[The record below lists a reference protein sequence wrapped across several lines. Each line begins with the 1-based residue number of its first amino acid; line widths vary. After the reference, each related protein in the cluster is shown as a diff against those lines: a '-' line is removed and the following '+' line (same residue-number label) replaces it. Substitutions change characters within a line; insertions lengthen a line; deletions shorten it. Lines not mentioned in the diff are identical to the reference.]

1 MRLFSSQVGHSLSEV
16 SGGNALA
23 QRPERNRSLRRL
35 PQHSI
40 SNVLVPLSQAI
51 DLAEGRAPG
60 HAQRVAFISMAIA
73 EALGMEKEAQL
84 SACYAG
90 LLHDLG
96 VVAAGADIA
105 GSTSGDER
113 LVFASLPLLT
123 PDEALAGSGDSSYA
137 YVERVAGHVDHGSRS
152 AQFLGLS
159 EEVARA
165 IAAHHETWDGEG
177 YPDGLIG
184 PETPMIGRIV
194 GLADHTE
201 ALISQNSPLLAR
213 RNFGFWMSNAAGT
226 EADPEIVHVLAEMGS
241 GDSFWLGLCSDDLIS
256 EITERC
262 SRLRE
267 TRGANLLPLAEGFAR
282 LVDSRFSFKEG
293 VSARVARYA
302 EPLGKAAGLSDLDLK
317 KLRIAALLHDVGEL
331 SMSERVLSK
340 PGILSVEEMGAL
352 HLHPIYSSDVV
363 RGIPGLEE
371 VAEWVTCHH
380 ERMDGRGYPEGREGN
395 DIPLQSRIL
404 AIADAYVAIT
414 SDRPHRPRVSGKE
427 AQARLQS
434 AAGTQLDSDLV
445 DLFLTKI
452 VSSRNVA
459 A

>member
-1 MRLFSSQVGHSLSEV
+1 LSEV
-16 SGGNALA
+16 TGTHALA
-23 QRPERNRSLRRL
+23 ERPERNRSLRRL

-73 EALGMEKEAQL
+73 ETLGLDKDSQL
-84 SACYAG
+84 AACYAG

-123 PDEALAGSGDSSYA
+123 PDEALAGSGDHSYT
-137 YVERVAGHVDHGSRS
+137 YVDRVAGHVDHGSRA

-165 IAAHHETWDGEG
+165 IATHHETWDGEG
-177 YPDGLIG
+177 YPDGLVG
-184 PETPMIGRIV
+184 PEAPVIGRIV
-194 GLADHTE
+194 GLADHAE

-213 RNFGFWMSNAAGT
+213 RNFGFWMANASGV
-226 EADPEIVHVLAEMGS
+226 ESDPDIVSVLAELGG
-241 GDSFWLGLCSDDLIS
+241 GDSFWLGLCSDDLVS
-256 EITERC
+256 EITARC

-267 TRGANLLPLAEGFAR
+267 SRGANLVPLAESFAR
-282 LVDSRFSFKEG
+282 LVDSRFSFTEG

-302 EPLGKAAGLSDLDLK
+302 ELLGKAAGLSDLETK
-317 KLRIAALLHDVGEL
+317 QLRVAALLHDVGQL
-331 SMSERVLSK
+331 SMSERILSK
-340 PGILSVEEMGAL
+340 PGILSIEEMGSL
-352 HLHPIYSSDVV
+352 HLHPIYSSDIV
-363 RGIPGLEE
+363 RSIAGLEE
-371 VAEWVTCHH
+371 VAEWVTSHH
-380 ERMDGRGYPEGREGN
+380 ERVDGRGYPEGREGN
-395 DIPLQSRIL
+395 DIPLPSRIL

-414 SDRPHRPRVSGKE
+414 SDRPHRPRVNGKE
-427 AQARLQS
+427 AQTRLQS
-434 AAGTQLDSDLV
+434 GSGTQLDAALV
-445 DLFLTKI
+445 ELFLTK
-452 VSSRNVA
+452 VVPARDA
-459 A
+459 AA